1 MIIHSRYM
9 TLPGASGSRWM
20 PRKMAGSAM
29 MTMDPSSADMNTA
42 AVVFDRATHL

>member
-1 MIIHSRYM
+1 
-9 TLPGASGSRWM
+9 
-20 PRKMAGSAM
+20 MAGSAM